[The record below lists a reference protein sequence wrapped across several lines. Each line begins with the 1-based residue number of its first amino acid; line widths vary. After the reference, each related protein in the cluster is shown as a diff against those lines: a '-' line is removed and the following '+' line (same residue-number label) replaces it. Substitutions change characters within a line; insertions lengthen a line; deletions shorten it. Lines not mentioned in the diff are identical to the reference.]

1 MIDRAL
7 DWLLN
12 HEAVACALIIGIVLA
27 LSIGFA
33 SWMRRQVIRDDEHAQ
48 HKFIGS

>member
-12 HEAVACALIIGIVLA
+12 HEAVACALIIGIVAALA
-27 LSIGFA
+27 VA
-33 SWMRRQVIRDDEHAQ
+33 VAVWMRRQVIREDESSW
-48 HKFIGS
+48 FV